1 MARRTYYSLIVFKRL
16 CIIHHISSS
25 IRTKCLTIIRIPYCK
40 TQTLNIFTLLK
51 KEDKQR
57 SSNSQLDEVH
67 YLPDQLTVAVVCTTQ
82 MRFSMA
88 KLEQSL
94 DMDPRILVKKAVVD
108 KAMRLNFLYTTQSP
122 RII

>member
-16 CIIHHISSS
+16 CIIHYISSS
-25 IRTKCLTIIRIPYCK
+25 ARTKCLTIIRIPYCK

-67 YLPDQLTVAVVCTTQ
+67 CLPDQLTVAVFCTTQ

-108 KAMRLNFLYTTQSP
+108 KAIRLNVLYTTQSP

>member
-16 CIIHHISSS
+16 SIIHHISSS
-25 IRTKCLTIIRIPYCK
+25 IRTKCLTIIRIPYCR

-67 YLPDQLTVAVVCTTQ
+67 CLPDQLTVAVFCTIQ

-94 DMDPRILVKKAVVD
+94 DMDPWILVKKAVAD

-122 RII
+122 KII